1 MKPPT
6 EQSPAAG
13 PRPPESTAPPAAE
26 QFATPMWLVALTGLL
41 CFWGAVYLD
50 LNAGGFQALVFNRGD
65 RPADVAARVPKSGT
79 GDLVTHGRR
88 IYGVYCAACHQP
100 DGRGRPGQFPPLAGS
115 EWVNAAS
122 PDRIIRVVLDGAAGP
137 MTVRGQTFNNA
148 MLLWRAQLSDE
159 DIAAVLTFVRRNA
172 EFHNTAGPV
181 APAQVKAIRD
191 ATQDRRA
198 NWTEA
203 ELLAVPVSE

>member
-1 MKPPT
+1 MKPLVKP
-6 EQSPAAG
+6 SPAAT
-13 PRPPESTAPPAAE
+13 PRPPENPPPPAE

-41 CFWGAVYLD
+41 CFWAAVYLD
-50 LNAGGFQALVFNRGD
+50 LNAGGFQALVFNHGD
-65 RPADVAARVPKSGT
+65 RPADVAARVPKSETEG
-79 GDLVTHGRR
+79 LVAHGRR

-115 EWVNAAS
+115 EWVNAGGVN
-122 PDRIIRVVLDGAAGP
+122 RIIRVVLDGVAGP

-148 MLLWRAQLSDE
+148 MLPWRAHLSDE
-159 DIAAVLTFVRRNA
+159 DIVAVLTFVRRNA

-181 APAQVKAIRD
+181 SPAQVKAVRD

-203 ELLAVPVSE
+203 ELLAVPVSQ